1 MTPRALVLGA
11 GGMLGHKLWQ
21 RLQPVMD
28 TWATVRTR
36 AGLPGELFDSPRVLE
51 GVDAFAFETVDAAL
65 RRVRPTVVVNCVGIV
80 KQRAEAKAP
89 VPSITINA
97 LLPHRLHDACR
108 EAGAR
113 LIHVSTDCVFSGARG
128 GYRESDLPDATDL
141 YGRSKLLGEVTG
153 ESALTLR
160 TSIIGRE
167 LRGASGLV
175 EWFLSQHGGR
185 AAGFTRAV
193 FSGVTT
199 AVLATLVRDVITR
212 HQRLSGLFHVAAAPI
227 AKYDLLCAL
236 NRAFGA
242 GVRIEPS
249 DAVAIDRSLDGS
261 ALAGAIGWSA
271 PEWDEMTTGL
281 AGDTTPYDD
290 WRQRVS

>member
-1 MTPRALVLGA
+1 MRPRALVLGA

-21 RLQPVMD
+21 RLQPAME

-51 GVDAFAFETVDAAL
+51 GVDAFAFESVDAAL
-65 RRVRPTVVVNCVGIV
+65 QRVRPTVVINCVGIV
-80 KQRAEAKAP
+80 KQRAEATAP

-108 EAGAR
+108 KAGAR
-113 LIHVSTDCVFSGARG
+113 LIHISTDCVFSGVKG
-128 GYRESDLPDATDL
+128 GYRESDPPDAGDL
-141 YGRSKLLGEVTG
+141 YGRSKLLGEVADGT
-153 ESALTLR
+153 ALTLR

-175 EWFLSQHGGR
+175 EWFLSQRGGR
-185 AAGFTRAV
+185 ADGYTRAV

-199 AVLATLVRDVITR
+199 AVLAGLIRDVITR
-212 HQRLSGLFHVAAAPI
+212 HERLSGLFHVAAAPI

-236 NRAFGA
+236 DRAFRA
-242 GVRIEPS
+242 GVRIQAS
-249 DAVAIDRSLDGS
+249 DAVAIDRSLDGR
-261 ALAGAIGWSA
+261 ALAGAIGWTA
-271 PEWDEMTTGL
+271 PGWNEMTAEL
-281 AGDTTPYDD
+281 AGDHTPYDE